1 MIKANANMKRNNTNK
16 QFITMLSSIIVGVL
30 LSIVMF
36 IILSIFMT
44 KNSSSTINSASEI
57 YMQGMGSQV
66 AKRYE
71 TAIL

>member
-36 IILSIFMT
+36 IILSIFM
-44 KNSSSTINSASEI
+44 K
-57 YMQGMGSQV
+57 
-66 AKRYE
+66 K
-71 TAIL
+71 